1 MFINFNKRTK
11 SYEKVSFLKNVN
23 ILLKAR
29 EDILNSFK
37 NNLFSIMSD
46 TTPYATPRD
55 TSINEDSFVNDVGSH
70 VDFKITEILNYV
82 ITAM

>member
-1 MFINFNKRTK
+1 MFISLNKRTK
-11 SYEKVSFLKNVN
+11 SYEKVSFLKNVK

-29 EDILNSFK
+29 EAILNSFK
-37 NNLFSIMSD
+37 NNLFPLMSD

-55 TSINEDSFVNDVGSH
+55 TSINEDYFVNDVGNH
-70 VDFKITEILNYV
+70 VDFKIPEILNYV